1 MTFQSNISNVVKTK
15 LVIMDKCCFNSK
27 YYNYSAHGPK
37 NYECEEKA
45 LSSGF
50 CILHDRNYKNNKKRS
65 EKIYEKIRT
74 ALEKDES
81 LFFIGFYFT
90 DIKIK
95 ENFTN
100 AVYFTKATFTNT
112 DFSGS
117 KFHKVDFSG
126 SKFQN
131 ANFSK
136 VFFEESDFLG
146 VEFSGEADFSNTIFK
161 DKANFS
167 ESVFKKANFNGSTM
181 KRAQFLGTKFYSA
194 DFSFTKIENSDFNWV
209 KFMNNANFVGT
220 DIKKTVFPNSRFQGR
235 AHFTGAKFEKTNFT
249 HSRFGEADFDHTL
262 INVMKLIGTTFSGD
276 TNFFSSKL
284 YKIDLHKVK
293 FKKNS
298 NFAESTL
305 HDVTFS
311 EGKFQGN
318 SNFAYVI
325 FQDNVRF
332 KNVEL
337 YAADFSFAKFLGKS
351 FFNDVLF
358 RKQDRVN
365 FDVDDLSNVSFRNTD
380 VTKVRFG
387 ERVKWG
393 GKNGFRIIDEEM
405 LNKNNEK
412 IILESV
418 ISIYRNL
425 RKNYE
430 RRFRNEEAQKFFTR
444 ELELKKIY
452 EKEEPSIIISDLEIA
467 SKKLEDINRD
477 LDDLKDKVEKLEK
490 LAKRKLESGPEKI
503 DKKINENYKN

>member
-1 MTFQSNISNVVKTK
+1 MTFQSNIFNVVRAK
-15 LVIMDKCCFNSK
+15 LGIMGKCRFNSK
-27 YYNYSAHGPK
+27 YYDYSAHRPG

-50 CILHDRNYKNNKKRS
+50 CIFHDRNYKNNKKRS
-65 EKIYEKIRT
+65 EKIYKKIRT

-81 LFFIGFYFT
+81 LFFIGCHFP

-112 DFSGS
+112 DFTNS

-126 SKFQN
+126 AKFQN
-131 ANFSK
+131 ISFSK
-136 VFFEESDFLG
+136 VFFEESDFLAS
-146 VEFSGEADFSNTIFK
+146 EFRGEADFSNTVFK
-161 DKANFS
+161 DKVNFS

-181 KRAQFLGTKFYSA
+181 KRAQFLGSKFQTA
-194 DFSFTKIENSDFNWV
+194 DFSFTTIEDSDFYRV
-209 KFMNNANFVGT
+209 EFKAAANFVGT
-220 DIKKTVFPNSRFQGR
+220 DIKRTVFSNSRFQGR
-235 AHFTGAKFEKTNFT
+235 TRFTGAKFEKTNFP
-249 HSRFGEADFDHTL
+249 HSRFGAIDFDHAS
-262 INVMKLIGTTFSGD
+262 INVMKLQGTTFSGD
-276 TNFFSSKL
+276 ANFFSSKL
-284 YKIDLHKVK
+284 DKVDLHQVK
-293 FKKNS
+293 FKKNT

-305 HDVTFS
+305 QEVIFS
-311 EGKFQGN
+311 DGKFQGN

-337 YAADFSFAKFLGKS
+337 YAADFSFAKFLGKA

-365 FDVDDLSNVSFRNTD
+365 FDVDDLSKVSFRNTD

-393 GKNGFRIIDEEM
+393 GKNGFRIIDEEL

-412 IILESV
+412 TILESV
-418 ISIYRNL
+418 ISTYRNL
-425 RKNYE
+425 RTTSE
-430 RRFRNEEAQKFFTR
+430 RRFRNEEAQKFFIR

-452 EKEEPSIIISDLEIA
+452 
-467 SKKLEDINRD
+467 KKRGTFHNHFRF
-477 LDDLKDKVEKLEK
+477 
-490 LAKRKLESGPEKI
+490 RNCF
-503 DKKINENYKN
+503 KKA